1 LEGSLD
7 YIHVQALERV
17 LEMSAG
23 SSRKIGDFGRRSGME
38 IYALKPEMDTGVV
51 PPKGFDSAAAKA

>member
-17 LEMSAG
+17 FERRLEVVE
-23 SSRKIGDFGRRSGME
+23 KFVI
-38 IYALKPEMDTGVV
+38 LLGVLE
-51 PPKGFDSAAAKA
+51 STR